1 MRRSVVQIGG
11 EVEMSLF
18 RNGRGRSFPQVG
30 EGDGTKGVVVR
41 LVIVLPE
48 LGKLVSEARKRGV
61 RFEVGGRGWGVE
73 CGGGWDSCRTWAA
86 WSSGGGGRW
95 WPWRWRPVRR
105 VEMVCFR
112 SSPR

>member
-1 MRRSVVQIGG
+1 MVHRGG

-48 LGKLVSEARKRGV
+48 LGKLVSEGSQKMSQV
-61 RFEVGGRGWGVE
+61 R
-73 CGGGWDSCRTWAA
+73 GGG
-86 WSSGGGGRW
+86 
-95 WPWRWRPVRR
+95 
-105 VEMVCFR
+105 
-112 SSPR
+112 